1 MCKKKVGLT
10 GFTCRCGGLFCSIH
24 RYSDKHQCDFDY
36 KVLSIS
42 NVTLQLYLH
51 INKIP
56 SKSSLGVPS
65 LSETNLHISRLS
77 GPRRSARVTRWL
89 LHRKWQKF
97 NWSLKKVW
105 SESSQNVLTV
115 HFSLQKVINSA
126 EMISLRSVQVKKFA
140 ISRSRTS
147 DYRVTWL
154 ETALWLSSYFHIF
167 RECLFGDSKYGYL
180 GTFWRSSVFSKRPEV
195 FKLNTNISY

>member
-1 MCKKKVGLT
+1 MPIRTARRTGRRRRTDVRCARRRLAWLGLPAVVED
-10 GFTCRCGGLFCSIH
+10 CSAPFI
-24 RYSDKHQCDFDY
+24 DT
-36 KVLSIS
+36 VTNI
-42 NVTLQLYLH
+42 NVT
-51 INKIP
+51 
-56 SKSSLGVPS
+56 S
-65 LSETNLHISRLS
+65 TTRLS

-97 NWSLKKVW
+97 NWSLKK
-105 SESSQNVLTV
+105 
-115 HFSLQKVINSA
+115 KVINSA

>member
-1 MCKKKVGLT
+1 MPIRTARRTGRRRRTDVRCARRRLAWLGLPAAVED
-10 GFTCRCGGLFCSIH
+10 CSAPFI
-24 RYSDKHQCDFDY
+24 DT
-36 KVLSIS
+36 VTNI
-42 NVTLQLYLH
+42 NVT
-51 INKIP
+51 
-56 SKSSLGVPS
+56 S
-65 LSETNLHISRLS
+65 TTRLS